1 MAVVQATKTAG
12 EITAEA
18 TSRGLAPA
26 TVTIAAKKVELRPQI
41 AVWEREVP
49 KGAGVTGLWRPM
61 PQEAGELAA
70 FLGGNNMVFTLR
82 QEGSSLSGTVEG
94 GNVNFT
100 GGGDVPVPIEN
111 GKVEGESIS
120 FKAGRR
126 TFTGTVKGDRID
138 LDQKIEFPFK
148 IPEPVKEAAN
158 RPAVGPPPDGS
169 DPSINWGRR
178 RPRELAIALQRA
190 ER

>member
-1 MAVVQATKTAG
+1 VQSTKKSG
-12 EITAEA
+12 EITVEA
-18 TSRGLAPA
+18 SSPGLAPA
-26 TVTIAAKKVELRPQI
+26 TVTIAAKEVKLRPQV

-49 KGAGVTGLWRPM
+49 KGPGVTGLWRPA
-61 PQEAGELAA
+61 PQEANELTA
-70 FLGGNNMVFTLR
+70 FLGGNDMVFTLR

-94 GNVNFT
+94 GNVNFA

-126 TFTGTVKGDRID
+126 TFTGTVKGGRID

-148 IPEPVKEAAN
+148 RPEPKPESPN
-158 RPAVGPPPDGS
+158 RPAVGPAPDES

-178 RPRELAIALQRA
+178 RPREFAITIQRV